1 MTKGAVE
8 MACRKAS
15 VLCWCQPKVGTT
27 QSVWEYSSVMEC
39 LPSIHETLGS
49 ARYGERGLERV
60 SLSDL
65 KQENASTVKELRG

>member
-1 MTKGAVE
+1 M
-8 MACRKAS
+8 
-15 VLCWCQPKVGTT
+15 GTT
-27 QSVWEYSSVMEC
+27 QSVWEYSSVIEC

-65 KQENASTVKELRG
+65 KQENAYTVKELRG